1 MSGVDKCLGRRERAV
16 EAKEPEKNG
25 EDLNK

>member
-1 MSGVDKCLGRRERAV
+1 MSDVDKCLGRRERAI
-16 EAKEPEKNG
+16 EAKGLEKNG

>member
-1 MSGVDKCLGRRERAV
+1 MSGVDKCLDRRERAI